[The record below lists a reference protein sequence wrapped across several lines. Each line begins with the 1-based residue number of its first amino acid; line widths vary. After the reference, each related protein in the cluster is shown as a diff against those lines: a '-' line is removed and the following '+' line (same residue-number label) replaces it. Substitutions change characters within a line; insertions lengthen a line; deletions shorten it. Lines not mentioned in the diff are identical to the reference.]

1 MSESSPTGA
10 ADPAP
15 TGRAP
20 YPDPRSRIV
29 AVLLTALVAFGPV
42 STDLYLPS
50 LPAMV
55 DAFGTSVSR
64 AQLTLS
70 MFMVGFAVGM
80 LIYGPLSDRFG
91 RRPVL
96 LGGVLIYVAASV
108 ACLMAESIDALVAAR
123 FFQAVGACCGPVI
136 GRAVVRDV
144 YDRAEAAR
152 MLSTMA
158 SAMALAPAIAPIIGG
173 WMFSLFG
180 WQANFVLLALFG
192 VGVLV
197 ATWTLL
203 AETNA
208 HRDPGATRPGRI
220 LGNVLFLMRSRVFLG
235 YTLVVSF
242 GFAGLFSFI
251 SGSSFVIIDVLGV
264 APEYFGFAFMAVV
277 AGYIT
282 GAFSGGRLS
291 ARVGLDRLIAIGTAL
306 TVLSAGGAAA
316 FSWSGIHTLPTLIPF
331 ITVYFFA
338 TAWIIP
344 LGTAGAMAPY
354 PRIAGAVSSLLG
366 FIQMTV
372 GATAGYLVGALH
384 DGTTHT
390 LTTIM
395 AVMGALSVAAFW
407 GIARPARAEAEA
419 EAEAGTAGGAPEPD
433 TRRRP

>member
-1 MSESSPTGA
+1 MA
-10 ADPAP
+10 AAR
-15 TGRAP
+15 GRF
-20 YPDPRSRIV
+20 PDPRSRTV

-70 MFMVGFAVGM
+70 MFMAGFAVGM
-80 LIYGPLSDRFG
+80 LIYGPLADRFG

-96 LGGVLIYVAASV
+96 LGGILVYVAASI
-108 ACLMAESIDALVAAR
+108 ACLVADGIDALIAAR

-144 YDRAEAAR
+144 HDRAQAAR

-158 SAMALAPAIAPIIGG
+158 SAMALAPAIAPIVGG
-173 WMFSLFG
+173 WMFTLFG
-180 WQANFVLLALFG
+180 WRANFVLLTLFG
-192 VGVLV
+192 VAVLV
-197 ATWTLL
+197 ATWRLL
-203 AETNA
+203 GETNR
-208 HRDPGATRPGRI
+208 HKDPGALRPA
-220 LGNVLFLMRSRVFLG
+220 RVIGTFGLLLRNRTFLG

-251 SGSSFVIIDVLGV
+251 SGSSFVIIDVLGL
-264 APEYFGFAFMAVV
+264 PPQYFGFAFMAVV
-277 AGYIT
+277 VGYII

-291 ARVGLDRLIAIGTAL
+291 GRVGIDRLLALGTAL
-306 TVLSAGGAAA
+306 AVVAGGAAA
-316 FSWSGIHTLPTLIPF
+316 VLSWLGLQSLATLIPF
-331 ITVYFFA
+331 ISVYFFA

-344 LGTAGAMAPY
+344 LGTAGAMGPF

-366 FIQMTV
+366 FIQMTI

-384 DGTTHT
+384 DGTTHS

-395 AVMGALSVAAFW
+395 AVMGVASALAYW
-407 GIARPARAEAEA
+407 GLVRPAAAA
-419 EAEAGTAGGAPEPD
+419 SADGSADASATGSGPTEPSGP
-433 TRRRP
+433 R